1 MSITPVH
8 CRVLLYSVLVCAS
21 TAGHGKDGEAPTSP
35 VARSAIGVIEL
46 PPVLAGLPGA
56 GRQRAHHALSIATD
70 APKPFLRSLGLD
82 ATDCTLRLRLP
93 SRLTPSRE
101 SSAGLR
107 LDVQAQAGLGC
118 RF

>member
-1 MSITPVH
+1 MLCWP
-8 CRVLLYSVLVCAS
+8 LALAS
-21 TAGHGKDGEAPTSP
+21 LQTFASEGAASAPS
-35 VARSAIGVIEL
+35 SASSRFTVIEL
-46 PPVLAGLPGA
+46 PVEGAALPSL

-82 ATDCTLRLRLP
+82 ATDCSVRFRLP
-93 SRLTPSRE
+93 SRITPSRE
-101 SSAGLR
+101 SATGMR